1 MSGIICLTWYITNLI
16 NPMKALKIIGIVV
29 VALIMVAV
37 VAIAFISPR
46 SHMERSIVISGT
58 PTSVLEEFS
67 NFKKFNEWSPWSQMD
82 PDAKYTFEG
91 PDSGVGAKMS
101 WDGPKSGK
109 GSQETV
115 EYEPGKR
122 VKNLMKFDVMEGAM
136 YSEIFVEEVAEGTKV
151 TWTYDQD
158 VSGTAPMNAAIGKL
172 FGLGMDG
179 MMGKQYEEGLNAV
192 KKIVESKPAEPQ
204 PEVAPA
210 DSTVSQP
217 Q

>member
-1 MSGIICLTWYITNLI
+1 
-16 NPMKALKIIGIVV
+16 MKALKIIGIVV

-58 PTSVLEEFS
+58 PASVLEEFS
-67 NFKKFNEWSPWSQMD
+67 NFRKFNVWSPWSQMD
-82 PDAKYTFEG
+82 PEAKYTFEG
-91 PDSGVGAKMS
+91 PERGVGAKMS
-101 WDGPKSGK
+101 WEGEKSGK
-109 GSQETV
+109 GSQETI
-115 EYEPGKR
+115 EYEPGRR
-122 VKNLMKFDVMEGAM
+122 VKNLMKFDMMEGAM

-172 FGLGMDG
+172 FGLGMDS

-210 DSTVSQP
+210 DSTASQP